1 MVRLHRWAALLLLSL
16 VAASAVAA
24 PDFPALTGRVVDQAG
39 LLSSGARA
47 RLEQALAAQ
56 ERDTSNQLVVVTLK
70 SLQGYAIEDYG
81 YQLGR
86 HWGIGQKGR
95 NNGVLL
101 IVAPNERKTRIEVGY
116 GLEGALTDALSS
128 QIIQNEMLPHFRHND
143 YEGGIVAGAD
153 AIMAAIK
160 GEYEPLPQRQGSE
173 DLPGNLFMLFVVLTM
188 VGEMFGGMV
197 RSRLVSSGV
206 LGGVA
211 FLFGWLLLGSLVIGL
226 LMAVLV
232 GLFHYFVGGG
242 GPGFGGRYPGG
253 FYGGG
258 SRGGYGGF
266 GGGGFGGGGF
276 SGGGGG
282 FGGGGASGNW

>member
-1 MVRLHRWAALLLLSL
+1 MIDGLYRCAALVLLF
-16 VAASAVAA
+16 VAGPAFAA
-24 PDFPALTGRVVDQAG
+24 PEFPALTGRVVDQAA
-39 LLSSGARA
+39 LLSSDARA
-47 RLEQALAAQ
+47 RLEQALDAH
-56 ERDTSNQLVVVTLK
+56 ERETSNQLVVVTLK
-70 SLQGYAIEDYG
+70 SLQGYAIEDFG

-86 HWGIGQKGR
+86 HWGIGQAGR

-116 GLEGALTDALSS
+116 GLEGVLTDALSS
-128 QIIQNEMLPHFRHND
+128 QIIQNEMLPRFREQD

-160 GEYEPLPQRQGSE
+160 GEYKPLAQRQGSG
-173 DLPGNLFMLFVVLTM
+173 DLAGNLFMLFVILTM
-188 VGEMFGGMV
+188 LGEMFGGML
-197 RSRLVSSGV
+197 RSRLVASGV
-206 LGGVA
+206 LGGTA
-211 FLFGWLLLGSLVIGL
+211 FLIGWLLVGSILIGL

-242 GPGFGGRYPGG
+242 GPGIGGRYHGG

-258 SRGGYGGF
+258 Y
-266 GGGGFGGGGF
+266 GGGFSGGGGGF

-282 FGGGGASGNW
+282 FGGGGASGSW